1 MFSKYFYRYFVL
13 LPIAIIWEIN
23 AFSIFSAD
31 VRAQTF
37 EPSASN
43 PAPTT
48 TIGGG
53 RRTNDGQCLKSGDI
67 QTRENKAKKSLEQQL
82 TPLLPQNKFG
92 LTVSANPTFFAYI
105 PKTSAIDVEFTL
117 ENQQGRGIAQKT
129 VTLTSTPSIINVQF
143 EGIPLEVGK
152 DYKWLISVICET
164 GDPEDIFAEGI
175 IRRIKPDA
183 TLLSKLEKATELER
197 VSLYA
202 KFGIWHEAIAELAS
216 LRMSQPNSS
225 DIKTSWLNLLKS
237 TSLEPIAN
245 IPLAYSGNLSSNQNQ

>member
-1 MFSKYFYRYFVL
+1 MLSKYFYRYFVL
-13 LPIAIIWEIN
+13 ISIATIWEITTFFV
-23 AFSIFSAD
+23 FSSDA
-31 VRAQTF
+31 RAQTF

-53 RRTNDGQCLKSGDI
+53 RRTNDGQCLKNRDI
-67 QTRENKAKKSLEQQL
+67 QPREDKIKKSLEQQL

-92 LTVSANPTFFAYI
+92 LTVSASPTFLAYI
-105 PKTSAIDVEFTL
+105 PKTSAIAVEFTL
-117 ENQQGRGIAQKT
+117 ENQQGKGIAQKT
-129 VTLTSTPSIINVQF
+129 ITLTSTPSIINVQF
-143 EGIPLEVGK
+143 EGTPLEVGK

-175 IRRIKPDA
+175 IRRIKPDT

-202 KFGIWHEAIAELAS
+202 KFGIWHEAIAGLAS
-216 LRMSQPNSS
+216 LRISQPNSPELM
-225 DIKTSWLNLLKS
+225 TSWLNLLKS
-237 TSLEPIAN
+237 TSLESIAN
-245 IPLAYSGNLSSNQNQ
+245 TPLTN